1 MRCMAALTLGVALGA
16 SVASPALACQPPG
29 PGFVVSPAGDDDH
42 DGTAARPFRT
52 PARALQAMRTGILR
66 TAYLDGGVYAL
77 SAPLR
82 LRDGDDAA
90 AFLACPGQSPA
101 LDGGAAGLETLIDI
115 ADVSGAV
122 VRGLT
127 LAHTVGPA
135 LVVQRGSIAR
145 IERNLFTDNGIGVSL
160 IAGLGHVVCA
170 NRILHVAATGIEA
183 KDGVE
188 DSVIAHNDIDGAS
201 APTTHGGGIFVHG
214 STGATIT
221 RNRVRNTAGMGI
233 GVANWDR
240 DTINRTTTI
249 AGNLVQNANRAAE
262 DSGAIYV
269 LGRSHIDQGSRIVG
283 NLIEDA
289 GAPGDAHTIG
299 IYLDDSSS
307 GIVVEDNILRRPGT
321 HAIQI
326 HGGDYILIRNNLID
340 LDPAASSAIL
350 FQAAPADTAPTNTM
364 LGNRVLNNLMKLR
377 GPARSLYTFINGGSP
392 SIVGNVIIR
401 SPNAAGRPELAGS
414 DQLAIVPEPTDDAE
428 LASLATQ
435 LIGFTPIDTAAMG
448 PDPAVDCSTLH

>member
-1 MRCMAALTLGVALGA
+1 MRRTAALTLGIALAA
-16 SVASPALACQPPG
+16 SVALPARACQPPG

-42 DGTAARPFRT
+42 DGTAAHPFRT
-52 PARALQAMRTGILR
+52 PARALQAMHTGTLR
-66 TAYLDGGVYAL
+66 TTYLDGGVYAL

-82 LRDGDDAA
+82 LRDGDDDAA
-90 AFLACPGQSPA
+90 LLACPGQSPA
-101 LDGGAAGLETLIDI
+101 LDGGAAGLATLIDI
-115 ADVSGAV
+115 ANVSGAV

-127 LAHTVGPA
+127 LAHAAGPA
-135 LVVQRGSIAR
+135 LVVHGGSLTR
-145 IERNLFTDNGIGVSL
+145 IERNLFTNDGTGVLL
-160 IAGLGHVVCA
+160 IAGLGDVVCA

-188 DSVIAHNDIDGAS
+188 HPVIAHNDIDGAS

-214 STGATIT
+214 STGVTIT

-240 DTINRTTTI
+240 DTINRATTI
-249 AGNLVQNANRAAE
+249 AGNLVQNANRTAE

-307 GIVVEDNILRRPGT
+307 GIVLEDNIIRRPGT

-326 HGGDYILIRNNLID
+326 HGGDDILIRNNLID
-340 LDPAASSAIL
+340 LDPAANSAVL

-364 LGNRVLNNLMKLR
+364 RGNRVLSNLVKLR
-377 GPARSLYTFINGGSP
+377 GPARSPYTFIDGGSP
-392 SIVGNVIIR
+392 SIVENVIIR
-401 SPNAAGRPELAGS
+401 ALDAAGRPDLAGS
-414 DQLAIVPEPTDDAE
+414 DQLAIVPEPADDAE
-428 LASLATQ
+428 LAALAAQ

>member
-1 MRCMAALTLGVALGA
+1 MRRTAALTLGVALAA
-16 SVASPALACQPPG
+16 SVALPALACQPPG

-42 DGTAARPFRT
+42 DGSAAYPFRT
-52 PARALQAMRTGILR
+52 PARALQAMRAGTLR
-66 TAYLDGGVYAL
+66 TTYLDGGIYAL
-77 SAPLR
+77 SDPLR
-82 LRDGDDAA
+82 LRSGDDAA

-127 LAHTVGPA
+127 LAHTTGPA
-135 LVVQRGSIAR
+135 LVVHGGSRAR
-145 IERNLFTDNGIGVSL
+145 IEHNLFTDDGIGILL

-170 NRILHVAATGIEA
+170 NRILHVEATGIEA

-188 DSVIAHNDIDGAS
+188 HPVIAHNDIDGAS
-201 APTTHGGGIFVHG
+201 APTTHGGGVFVHG
-214 STGATIT
+214 STGAAIT

-240 DTINRTTTI
+240 DTINRATTI
-249 AGNLVQNANRAAE
+249 VGNVVKNANRTAE

-269 LGRSHIDQGSRIVG
+269 LGRSHIDQDSRIVG

-307 GIVVEDNILRRPGT
+307 GIVVEDNIIRRPGT

-326 HGGDYILIRNNLID
+326 HGGDDILIRNNLID

-364 LGNRVLNNLMKLR
+364 RGNRVFNNLMRLR
-377 GPARSLYTFINGGSP
+377 GPARSLYTFIEGGFP
-392 SIVGNVIIR
+392 SIVENVIIR
-401 SPNAAGRPELAGS
+401 APNAAGRPELAGS
-414 DQLAIVPEPTDDAE
+414 DHLAIIPELADEAE
-428 LASLATQ
+428 LAVLAAQ
-435 LIGFTPIDTAAMG
+435 LIGFTPIDTAATG
-448 PDPAVDCSTLH
+448 PDPAVECNTLY